1 MLVSSFFSI
10 KHAHWRWFCLPVFF
24 PCPIGRV
31 NKIARPKNWA
41 RRGKFVQP
49 WKGNIGKKMVNKDT
63 AFGYL
68 LASKSIFRT
77 LSKSK
82 MELFIKTTERLNDW
96 TLSKNIFGF
105 NLFSSMVIVYWL
117 LLLHKFFEKTLKLD
131 SEIIITTIIITLHKK
146 MKISIKNCVSKCH
159 QIRSRFLWIWSHLLK
174 KFLMVNF
181 FYIVNN

>member
-10 KHAHWRWFCLPVFF
+10 RHAHWLWFCLPVFL
-24 PCPIGRV
+24 PCPIRRA
-31 NKIARPKNWA
+31 NKIARPKYWA
-41 RRGKFVQP
+41 RTGKFVQP

-77 LSKSK
+77 LSKFK
-82 MELFIKTTERLNDW
+82 MELFIKIVNDW
-96 TLSKNIFGF
+96 TLSRNIFGF

-117 LLLHKFFEKTLKLD
+117 LLLHKFNQKTLKLD
-131 SEIIITTIIITLHKK
+131 SEIIITTIIIPLHKK
-146 MKISIKNCVSKCH
+146 MKISINNFFSKCH